1 MAVSAGP
8 AVPPRSVF
16 PFRVRCGFRRSLVL
30 GSWLL
35 TVCGPS
41 RRRPFRVEQ
50 SRREPGCRPVGL
62 RRNGAAFAPSPPV
75 LARESSPAC
84 GFSTGSVDGQTAR
97 PSGEAIGAERRRVEN
112 SRRRPSAAASTQAS
126 YGSGAARLAAVLE
139 RDALGRRLLFIT
151 CTFRLLAPS
160 VRPPRVGRRCR
171 RTTVPAACSDS
182 GTRSRPRPLGDWTVP
197 KSNSLM
203 TVRPSGNPCSTSAGF
218 RVPLPPEYLLRL
230 QRLTAWPGVAVVAP
244 FCAGLALPVPHNF
257 SLDFMQP
264 LRYGGRHGDSE
275 SGLAYS
281 TGQPRPPARRAGRG
295 GFAGRRQPRAGR

>member
-1 MAVSAGP
+1 MVGGRRLGGGDNSGLVGDFIRAPRPLRVRVVCLERAVEWVVRLHAC
-8 AVPPRSVF
+8 APPRRRQGGSRVLPRGRRVNGSLRRSGRPASVCVSVPCSLWF
-16 PFRVRCGFRRSLVL
+16 SSLPCFGVLVVDRLRSVSQTTVPRGTEQAGARLSPGWSASKRCGLCAV
-30 GSWLL
+30 
-35 TVCGPS
+35 T
-41 RRRPFRVEQ
+41 
-50 SRREPGCRPVGL
+50 
-62 RRNGAAFAPSPPV
+62 PV

-112 SRRRPSAAASTQAS
+112 SRRRASAAASTQAS

-203 TVRPSGNPCSTSAGF
+203 TVRPSGNPCSLWVSCG
-218 RVPLPPEYLLRL
+218 
-230 QRLTAWPGVAVVAP
+230 PG
-244 FCAGLALPVPHNF
+244 CW
-257 SLDFMQP
+257 
-264 LRYGGRHGDSE
+264 
-275 SGLAYS
+275 
-281 TGQPRPPARRAGRG
+281 PPAVRLADVRSA
-295 GFAGRRQPRAGR
+295 